1 MILRRLH
8 FAWMY
13 LHRPPWDSGLPP
25 PELLAYI
32 TSHAPGSAIDLGCGT
47 GTNVVTL
54 AQNGWQVTGV
64 DFIPHAITIAKR
76 KIKKAN
82 IQANLRVG
90 DVTNLE
96 GINGPFD
103 LALDIG
109 CFHGVTNKSAYLDE
123 LKRLLARR
131 GHWLLYGFF
140 KPASQPAG
148 AGLTT
153 SDLDQILAGGFSLL
167 SRTDGSDAKERP
179 SAWILFEKR
188 SS

>member
-8 FAWMY
+8 YAWMY
-13 LHRPPWDSGLPP
+13 FHRPPWDSGFTP

-32 TSHAPGSAIDLGCGT
+32 TSHAPGRAIDLGCGT
-47 GTNVVTL
+47 GTNVITL
-54 AQNGWQVTGV
+54 VQNGWQVTGV
-64 DFIPHAITIAKR
+64 DFIPHAITIARR
-76 KIKKAN
+76 KAKKAN

-109 CFHGVTNKSAYLDE
+109 CFHGVTDKSAYLGE
-123 LKRLLARR
+123 LKRLLAPR

-140 KPASQPAG
+140 KPASQSAG
-148 AGLTT
+148 VGLTA
-153 SDLDQILAGGFSLL
+153 SDLNQILAQGFSPL
-167 SRTDGSDAKERP
+167 SRTDGSDRKGRP
-179 SAWILFEKR
+179 SAWILFEKQT
-188 SS
+188 S